1 MSANPRTRISDSEE
15 NLVALLATLKVETV
29 EEADFE
35 SRFLYDFHERV
46 ARETVCC
53 PARCRLFAHLLQL
66 VDNFGRGR
74 IAFGTSVLGL
84 GVLAICF
91 ASYPAEQTAV
101 GTTAKVSGAE
111 RQVSPLHFPAMASD
125 LAECTT
131 VRVQSSSSVL
141 EVGGVTIMRGPH
153 STIIEVP
160 NVQVVPQ
167 PARQGSYISLPATT
181 ERYAF

>member
-1 MSANPRTRISDSEE
+1 MSDPSHTRISESEE
-15 NLVALLATLKVETV
+15 NLVALLATLKVEAV

-35 SRFLYDFHERV
+35 SRFLCDFHDRV
-46 ARETVCC
+46 VRETVCC
-53 PARCRLFAHLLQL
+53 PARRRLLAHLLQL

-74 IAFGTSVLGL
+74 IAFGASVMGL
-84 GVLAICF
+84 GILAICF

-101 GTTAKVSGAE
+101 GTTANVSGAE
-111 RQVSPLHFPAMASD
+111 RQVAPLHFPAMSSD

-131 VRVQSSSSVL
+131 VRVQPSASVL

-167 PARQGSYISLPATT
+167 SARQGGYISLPATT